1 MTRGGL
7 SLSKY
12 VWDNGASEVLGYAP
26 SIMAN
31 SELTWETT
39 KQWNVGIDFGF
50 LNNRL
55 SGTVDL
61 YLQHTSIYYWNVR
74 YRSFQASEVFFPM

>member
-1 MTRGGL
+1 MRAGWGKTGNSAIDPYMTRGGL

-50 LNNRL
+50 
-55 SGTVDL
+55 
-61 YLQHTSIYYWNVR
+61 
-74 YRSFQASEVFFPM
+74 